1 MTSENPHAL
10 TGAYALDALDPGE
23 RAGFEAHLATCAE
36 CREEV
41 AGLREVAARLGAA
54 SQAVPPAGLRARVL
68 AEVARTSQQVPGEPQ
83 AQAPGSRHGAP
94 AGPSSGTRSAAPDEL
109 AARRRPPAWRR
120 WPAAVAAAAVL
131 VVGGAV
137 GGTLA
142 VQQHRADQA
151 EAAAQ
156 SHMLLIATA
165 PDAVSHDVA
174 LGTSH
179 VVMSEGMSAAA
190 LVGEDVPMPARAG
203 MAYQLWMVHADG
215 STAPGPVF
223 VPDDG
228 QVLAFVEGDL
238 SAVTSLTIT
247 EEPAGGSAAPSGD
260 LVASVAL

>member
-1 MTSENPHAL
+1 MSTENPHAL
-10 TGAYALDALDPGE
+10 TGAYALDALEPDE
-23 RAGFEAHLATCAE
+23 RSTFEQHLAGCAD
-36 CREEV
+36 CRDEV
-41 AGLREVAARLGAA
+41 AGLREAVARLGGA
-54 SQAVPPAGLRARVL
+54 SEVAPPTGLRARVL
-68 AEVARTSQQVPGEPQ
+68 ADVGRTPQETAGEP
-83 AQAPGSRHGAP
+83 PDRPVGA
-94 AGPSSGTRSAAPDEL
+94 RAAVPDEL
-109 AARRRPPAWRR
+109 AGRRRPAAWRR

-151 EAAAQ
+151 AAAQ
-156 SHMLLIATA
+156 AHMMLIATA
-165 PDAVSHDVA
+165 PDAVSHDVS

-179 VVMSEGMSAAA
+179 VVMSEAMSAAA

-215 STAPGPVF
+215 STAPGPTF

-238 SAVTSLTIT
+238 SSVTTLTIT
-247 EEPAGGSAAPSGD
+247 EEPMDGSAAPTGD